1 MINNENIKKNEMSV
15 LARFLQS
22 DEKIIKIASSKS
34 NSQGK
39 LILIISGILILL
51 SILFYSSATKKLST
65 NEYLKIVKEYGGDEY
80 GLNASGYAIKS
91 QKKTKII
98 ISLVCLII
106 GLAGVPVAVSI
117 STNRNYY
124 LTDKNRIAFK
134 QGMLINNFIN
144 LSEIQS
150 INPADDDK
158 VIIRTNLGLEFK
170 LDACINEL
178 INNNYETIYKSN

>member
-1 MINNENIKKNEMSV
+1 MINNENIKKNEMSI

-51 SILFYSSATKKLST
+51 SILFFSSATKKLST
-65 NEYLKIVKEYGGDEY
+65 NEYLKSVKEYGGGEY
-80 GLNASGYAIKS
+80 GLNASEYAIRSRKQTDIIMS
-91 QKKTKII
+91 VVCII
-98 ISLVCLII
+98 IGMVGLSI
-106 GLAGVPVAVSI
+106 GVSTP
-117 STNRNYY
+117 TNRNYY

-134 QGMLINNFIN
+134 QGMTINNFIN
-144 LSEIQS
+144 LSELQS
-150 INPADDDK
+150 IKPTDNDK
-158 VIIRTNLGLEFK
+158 VIIRTNLGLEYK

-178 INNNYETIYKSN
+178 INNNETIYKSN